1 MAKLD
6 PTMPPDDVAR
16 AAAARVAAGRYP
28 DVEAVLRAGVEALVK
43 REQAEAD
50 WLADARAAWERG
62 DRDVVAG
69 CVTTMSSGE
78 FSSWLCRAA
87 ADLNR

>member
-6 PTMPPDDVAR
+6 PAMLPEDVAR
-16 AAAARVAAGRYP
+16 AAAARIAAGRYP
-28 DVEAVLRAGVEALVK
+28 DVEAVLRAGVEALAE

-50 WLADARAAWERG
+50 WLANARAAWERG
-62 DRDVVAG
+62 DRDVAAG
-69 CVTTMSSGE
+69 RVTAMSSGE
-78 FSSWLCRAA
+78 FSDWLRSAA